1 MPVSFTGTLN
11 ANEIFAS
18 IFNMIISQHVF
29 ADNIVH
35 KYSLVER
42 FRVDGTLFGDT
53 KLFYA
58 PDALKTTKWGA
69 DAEAT
74 NLLQLHRP
82 KAPQCQKVTINIFRQ
97 ISLTIDNYLTKRAWA
112 DEYSF
117 SMFNSVMVGM
127 MSTTKDVYENTLF
140 NTFVGTTESSV
151 GNQLQNVKLS
161 DYESVTDLE
170 AKARLR
176 AQRIA
181 KTLADI
187 FVELGDYSRKWN
199 DYGNIRAYDEDS
211 FIIVGNSKYIN
222 EITLLDL
229 PTIFHQDGLSV
240 KDKMVLLPSRYFGVP
255 VTVTGTAITA
265 DGTTIRSLIEQDITV
280 RPGEIEHVFAGDLI
294 PTGVVVAST
303 TDVVYPSYTQ
313 KDDVICKIV
322 HKNGIPFMSAFE
334 AGTSFFNPKSLTEN
348 RYLTFGHSTLDY
360 LANYPFITL
369 HEN

>member
-1 MPVSFTGTLN
+1 MPGAFTGTLN

-29 ADNIVH
+29 SDNIVH

-42 FRVDGTLFGDT
+42 FRVDGTLYGDT

-58 PDALKTTKWGA
+58 PDALQTTKWGA

-112 DEYSF
+112 DEYAF

-127 MSTTKDVYENTLF
+127 MSTTKEVYENTLF
-140 NTFVGTTESSV
+140 NTFVGTTESNK
-151 GNQLQNVKLS
+151 GYQLQEAKLS
-161 DYESVTDLE
+161 DYEAVTDLE

-187 FVELGDYSRKWN
+187 FVELGDYSRDWN
-199 DYGNIRAYDEDS
+199 DYANIRAYDEDS
-211 FIIVGNSKYIN
+211 FIIVGNSKYMN
-222 EITLLDL
+222 EITYLDL
-229 PTIFHQDGLSV
+229 PTIFHQDGLSA

-255 VTVTGTAITA
+255 VTVGESAVVA
-265 DGTTIRSLIEQDITV
+265 DGTTIRSLIEQDITLTA
-280 RPGEIEHVFAGDLI
+280 GGIQHVFAGDLI
-294 PTGVVVAST
+294 PTGVTVAST
-303 TDVVYPSYTQ
+303 SAIVYPAYTQ
-313 KDDVICKIV
+313 RDDIICKII

-348 RYLTFGHSTLDY
+348 RYLTFGHSELDY
-360 LANYPFITL
+360 LADYPFITL
-369 HEN
+369 HED